1 MTRLARTLAL
11 LAFVPLAASAQ
22 QRPVQL
28 RMDTGTFRYSADAAL
43 AEVYLSIGAAGL
55 PYTRGAS
62 TFDVSVPVHVTIRPV
77 AVAAPAG
84 AASAAAY
91 DQTVEYRFSVADT
104 TALSSGQV
112 FTEQIRAA
120 LAPGEYEVEAA
131 TRGTRPVVPRTVPD
145 YRAARGATLSS
156 VQLAR
161 RIARAPDPTG
171 PLVKGGRIIQPYP
184 DAFYGG
190 DLGRVT
196 YYAEAYGA
204 DAGAYTV
211 LAFLSNSSRPTPIEG
226 TETRTERP
234 AQPVGVLIGA
244 IDVSALPTGEYVL
257 HLALLNTANE
267 AVAERSKRLFVINP
281 DVAQPQQNVAE
292 VSDDE
297 IFYATMGEEELALN
311 VEHARVI
318 ATSRER
324 SESNGIRTDEDR
336 RSFLIRFWR
345 NRSAAAPA
353 GTDSRRTFYD
363 RLARVND
370 RYRYGG
376 SPGYRTDRGRVY
388 LQYGAPSGVDRQA
401 FNADTAPF
409 EVWTYENIPGE
420 GLSEFVFV
428 DRNSSG
434 EMTLVHSTVTGE
446 VSLPRWRSEILNR

>member
-1 MTRLARTLAL
+1 MTRFLRATAL
-11 LAFVPLAASAQ
+11 LALVPLAAAA

-28 RMDTGTFRYSADAAL
+28 RMDTGTFRYSADASL

-55 PYTRGAS
+55 PYARGAGDA
-62 TFDVSVPVHVTIRPV
+62 FEAAVPVHVTIRPV

-91 DQTVEYRFSVADT
+91 DQTLEYRFSVSDT

-112 FTEQIRAA
+112 FTEQVRTA

-131 TRGTRPVVPRTVPD
+131 VGGTRAVVPLTVPD
-145 YRAARGATLSS
+145 YGSARGTTLSS

-161 RIARAPDPTG
+161 RIARSPEPSG

-196 YYAEAYGA
+196 YYAEAYSA
-204 DAGAYTV
+204 DAAPYTV
-211 LAFLSNSSRPTPIEG
+211 LAFLSNSARPTPIEG

-234 AQPVGVLIGA
+234 GQAVDILVGA

-257 HLALLNTANE
+257 HLALLNAANE
-267 AVAERSKRLFVINP
+267 AIAERTKRLFVINP
-281 DVAQPQQNVAE
+281 DVAQPTQNVAE
-292 VSDDE
+292 ATDDE
-297 IFYATMGEEELALN
+297 ILYATMGEEELALGID
-311 VEHARVI
+311 HARVI

-324 SESNGIRTDEDR
+324 SEINALRTDDDR
-336 RSFLIRFWR
+336 RAYLVRFWR
-345 NRSAAAPA
+345 NRTAAAPA
-353 GTDSRRTFYD
+353 GTDARRIFYD
-363 RLARVND
+363 RLTRVND

-388 LQYGAPSGVDRQA
+388 LQYGAPSGLDRQS
-401 FNADTAPF
+401 FNANTAPF

-428 DRNSSG
+428 DRNNSG
-434 EMTLVHSTVTGE
+434 EMTLIHSTVTGE
-446 VSLPRWRSEILNR
+446 VSLPRWQAEILNR